1 MVGSKRGHSK
11 SLALKT
17 KDLYHRHFGDL
28 KMDKVELRKEA
39 TIFVVPVHKNK
50 VKAVYV
56 KRVIE
61 IIEEYGKS

>member
-1 MVGSKRGHSK
+1 MSWLGWILRK
-11 SLALKT
+11 LKPT
-17 KDLYHRHFGDL
+17 TIFIRLLFASSIS